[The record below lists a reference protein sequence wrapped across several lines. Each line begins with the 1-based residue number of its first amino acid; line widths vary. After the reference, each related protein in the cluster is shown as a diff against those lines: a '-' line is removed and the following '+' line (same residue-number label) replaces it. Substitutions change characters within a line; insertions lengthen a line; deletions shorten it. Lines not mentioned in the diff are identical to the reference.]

1 YFASA
6 QAILLRIL
14 GRPTRIVNGF
24 RRGEYNEWGAYFIV
38 RASDAHSWVEAYF
51 PGAGWTEFDPTPPA
65 TPENSFRLLR
75 TFSRMMDSV
84 EVLWGEVVTFDRFKQ
99 AGFFQLLRNKIERN
113 WAQVL
118 EGYRMILE
126 HGRGDPSSVMKWMWS
141 LRLELSICT
150 FFVLA
155 AAVLYWV
162 RTRLVRMWR
171 GTTRK
176 WDETEFA
183 RDYYLEM
190 LDLLR
195 EKGFV
200 KSRFE
205 TPAEFGLRV
214 SSRMGT
220 ELPSRITESYYE
232 TRFGGILLDTRQ
244 LADVYS
250 LLNPDLFIMDAVLGL
265 HGQGPAGGGDPVGI
279 GLALASTD
287 GIAMDIS
294 VCRLIGI
301 EPTGIPL
308 LKRAKIRG
316 MWPNKLSY
324 PLLEPGDNI
333 IKDFK
338 MPNTASHL
346 QSGKR
351 VKAKSPA
358 VTDKC

>member
-1 YFASA
+1 LDVRLQELAREISGAKATPIENALLVETYLRENFDYSLANMAAGSQDPLAAFLFQTRAGHCEYFASA

-14 GRPTRIVNGF
+14 GIPTRIVNGF

-171 GTTRK
+171 RTTRK
-176 WDETEFA
+176 GDETEFA

-250 LLNPDLFIMDAVLGL
+250 LLNQLRHSD
-265 HGQGPAGGGDPVGI
+265 
-279 GLALASTD
+279 
-287 GIAMDIS
+287 
-294 VCRLIGI
+294 
-301 EPTGIPL
+301 
-308 LKRAKIRG
+308 
-316 MWPNKLSY
+316 
-324 PLLEPGDNI
+324 
-333 IKDFK
+333 
-338 MPNTASHL
+338 
-346 QSGKR
+346 
-351 VKAKSPA
+351 
-358 VTDKC
+358 